1 MKRNEVINYL
11 RCMATI
17 FVVFIHASN
26 IFSYLDVDR
35 SNVFINILFILS
47 NTAVPIFFL
56 ISGYLTFSK
65 EKIDYK
71 KHYSKKLKALVI
83 PYIIWTIVYFLLDK
97 VLNIAN
103 LGSEQTKNIFELFIG
118 IPFYTDPVLYGPLW
132 FLRDLI
138 LLNILEPLIDKIY
151 KYINC
156 GITLF
161 ILLIAMLTA
170 IPLHL
175 YHCLFFI
182 LGGLL
187 ARNSKIK
194 SILHKNINWIIPI
207 LSCLIINVLE
217 FKFQNELISRIAVLI
232 YMYFTYWFAKK
243 TIHLKVPKM
252 IIASIT
258 TYSFWIYLTHGK
270 LLSILQIIVSKIAYE
285 NVVVAY
291 LGYFILPVVTI
302 GICVLVGK
310 IMKKFAPKVFDI
322 LVGNRS

>member
-1 MKRNEVINYL
+1 MKKNELINYL
-11 RCMATI
+11 RCIATI

-26 IFSYLDVDR
+26 IFNYLKVDR

-71 KHYSKKLKALVI
+71 KHYSKKLKALIV
-83 PYIIWTIVYFLLDK
+83 PYIIWTIIYFLLDR
-97 VLNIAN
+97 VLNIAS
-103 LGSEQTKNIFELFIG
+103 LGSVQAQNIFELFIG
-118 IPFYTDPVLYGPLW
+118 IPFYTDPVLYEPLW

-138 LLNILEPLIDKIY
+138 LLNILVPLLDKMY
-151 KYINC
+151 KYINNKII
-156 GITLF
+156 GIV
-161 ILLIAMLTA
+161 ILLIMLLP
-170 IPLHL
+170 IPLFL
-175 YHCLFFI
+175 FQSLFFVI
-182 LGGLL
+182 GGLL

-194 SILHKNINWIIPI
+194 SVLHKNINWIIPS
-207 LSCLIINVLE
+207 LLCLIMNVLE

-232 YMYFTYWFAKK
+232 YMYFAYWFAKK

-270 LLSILQIIVSKIAYE
+270 LLSILQIIVSKFAYG

-291 LGYFILPVVTI
+291 LGYFILPIVII
-302 GICVLVGK
+302 GICIFVGK
-310 IMKKFAPKVFDI
+310 IMKKFVPKVFDI
-322 LVGNRS
+322 LVGNRG